1 MRTAT
6 RSSVDTISDLPCN
19 VLDGILGCLPLKDA
33 VKTSIL
39 SRDWR
44 YKWVTRQEL
53 EFDYQFFVTYACNQA
68 TAIIYQVLLLHKG
81 PILKFSLG
89 GSNLTIYPD
98 IDHWILFL
106 SKKNV
111 QEFTLCGN
119 SLNNRYHLPS
129 HFFTFH
135 HLRHLKVDRCSFHP
149 PPGFK
154 GFEKLINLDLHFATF
169 DPAILGNLIFR
180 CPLLERLT
188 LRWCTNFDTLEIDAP
203 NLKCFDFRGNS
214 KSICFKNA
222 PMLEKLIVHL
232 NSRVSMVA
240 SPVCSNITK
249 FFCHMPCLMQLD
261 ISGHLLEYLTMG
273 GLPENHLTALNNVK
287 SFSVRAMFFRSIK
300 HVSGV
305 IYLIT
310 SFPKLQN
317 LTIEC
322 GMKSEAVEP
331 VVQYLQNQ
339 SSLCGAVKLL
349 QKVHMSMFSGREVEM
364 EFLRLILVSAPV
376 LEEISAWNYEHL
388 LCLSGRE
395 IMDNMKQYQRASPNV
410 KFIVDEIVVEDA
422 LL

>member
-1 MRTAT
+1 MSVPSGTSDKIGTIQRRLAWPLRKDDTHKSRNEVYATCKYSIMRTAT

-261 ISGHLLEYLTMG
+261 ISGHLLE
-273 GLPENHLTALNNVK
+273 
-287 SFSVRAMFFRSIK
+287 
-300 HVSGV
+300 
-305 IYLIT
+305 
-310 SFPKLQN
+310 
-317 LTIEC
+317 